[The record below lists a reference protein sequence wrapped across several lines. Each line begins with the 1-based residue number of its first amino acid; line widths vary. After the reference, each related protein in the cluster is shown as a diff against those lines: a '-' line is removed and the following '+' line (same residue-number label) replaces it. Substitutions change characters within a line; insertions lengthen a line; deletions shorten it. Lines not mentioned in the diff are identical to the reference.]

1 MFRRGAFFFGASIAR
16 RLVPE
21 FLLFVIDYTP
31 VRLEFPCATITSD
44 AGLLACRELDD
55 QKRPRG
61 RRPAAVAWDIFPRV
75 ELQPPNCYAATRRDV
90 DEPTDEGWPYGKPAI
105 LPTWIVQALDTGKMH
120 VLYALETPVHRNPE
134 SLHGPLNKLA
144 NVADRLSYHLGGDP
158 TYGGTI
164 TRNPIKPGPN
174 TVTHWFSFLPYT
186 LDQLDKQLPKTRT
199 SAGQRLTGI
208 GRNVDL
214 FRAMVSEAHQPRWH
228 RVIAA
233 EGYAGAWLEHV
244 REQNVALWHPDELP
258 DAECRSIAKSCANYS
273 LRQFSEAD
281 YSNIQ
286 TQRNA
291 LVLESGLQKSG
302 SQLSYDCRFLLRRAT
317 IVGPKAP
324 THRPL
329 CLSSKMARH
338 GSIASL

>member
-1 MFRRGAFFFGASIAR
+1 MSKRYQKPPPTATTSEPSFPYIPPQFR
-16 RLVPE
+16 
-21 FLLFVIDYTP
+21 
-31 VRLEFPCATITSD
+31 D
-44 AGLLACRELDD
+44 AGIQSIHPYPLVLDD

-61 RRPAAVAWDIFPRV
+61 RRPAAVAWDTFPRV
-75 ELQPPNCYAATRRDV
+75 ELQPPNCYAAIILDV
-90 DEPTDEGWPYGKPAI
+90 DEPNKDGWPYGKPAI

-120 VLYALETPVHRNPE
+120 VLYALETPVHRNPA
-134 SLHGPLNKLA
+134 SLRGPLNKLA

-199 SAGQRLTGI
+199 RTGQRLTGI

-228 RVIAA
+228 RAIAA

-244 REQNVALWHPDELP
+244 REQNVVLWHPDDLP

-281 YSNIQ
+281 YSAIQ
-286 TQRNA
+286 TRKIAKRWHGKYNYDFEARDASILSLRELGFTQAEIARTVGLTQGRVSQVLKHPDRKL
-291 LVLESGLQKSG
+291 LV
-302 SQLSYDCRFLLRRAT
+302 
-317 IVGPKAP
+317 P
-324 THRPL
+324 
-329 CLSSKMARH
+329 
-338 GSIASL
+338 

>member
-1 MFRRGAFFFGASIAR
+1 MNAEHS
-16 RLVPE
+16 P
-21 FLLFVIDYTP
+21 P
-31 VRLEFPCATITSD
+31 
-44 AGLLACRELDD
+44 
-55 QKRPRG
+55 
-61 RRPAAVAWDIFPRV
+61 AVAR
-75 ELQPPNCYAATRRDV
+75 
-90 DEPTDEGWPYGKPAI
+90 
-105 LPTWIVQALDTGKMH
+105 H
-120 VLYALETPVHRNPE
+120 V
-134 SLHGPLNKLA
+134 
-144 NVADRLSYHLGGDP
+144 
-158 TYGGTI
+158 
-164 TRNPIKPGPN
+164 
-174 TVTHWFSFLPYT
+174 
-186 LDQLDKQLPKTRT
+186 DQLDNIEELDRVLQTEELDFLESAPDDREPPVSSRTRRRPIAQKLRRGPYIST
-199 SAGQRLTGI
+199 DALSTQSRADNGPRAEPRASVSRQTIPLTPRRARPR
-208 GRNVDL
+208 RN
-214 FRAMVSEAHQPRWH
+214 

-258 DAECRSIAKSCANYS
+258 EAECRSIAKSCANYS

-281 YSNIQ
+281 YSAIQ

>member
-1 MFRRGAFFFGASIAR
+1 MSKRYQKPPPTATTSEPSFPYIPPQFR
-16 RLVPE
+16 
-21 FLLFVIDYTP
+21 
-31 VRLEFPCATITSD
+31 D
-44 AGLLACRELDD
+44 AGIQSIHPYPLVLDD
-55 QKRPRG
+55 EKRPRG
-61 RRPAAVAWDIFPRV
+61 RRPAAVAWDTFPRV
-75 ELQPPNCYAATRRDV
+75 ELQPPNCYAAIILDV

-105 LPTWIVQALDTGKMH
+105 LPTWIVQARDTGKMH
-120 VLYALETPVHRNPE
+120 VLYALETPVHRNPK
-134 SLHGPLNKLA
+134 SLRGPLNKLA

-199 SAGQRLTGI
+199 RTGQRLTGI

-281 YSNIQ
+281 YSAIQ
-286 TQRNA
+286 TRKIAKRWHGKYNYDFEARDASIMSLRELGFTQAEIARTVGLNRSRISQILTKRKRKV
-291 LVLESGLQKSG
+291 LV
-302 SQLSYDCRFLLRRAT
+302 
-317 IVGPKAP
+317 P
-324 THRPL
+324 
-329 CLSSKMARH
+329 
-338 GSIASL
+338 

>member
-1 MFRRGAFFFGASIAR
+1 MI
-16 RLVPE
+16 RLVVRE
-21 FLLFVIDYTP
+21 EESNP
-31 VRLEFPCATITSD
+31 VAKHSDLEAS
-44 AGLLACRELDD
+44 
-55 QKRPRG
+55 
-61 RRPAAVAWDIFPRV
+61 
-75 ELQPPNCYAATRRDV
+75 PPPPPSLPHPATRRDV
-90 DEPTDEGWPYGKPAI
+90 DEPNKDGWPYGKPAI
-105 LPTWIVQALDTGKMH
+105 LPTWIVQAL
-120 VLYALETPVHRNPE
+120 ETPVHRNPE
-134 SLHGPLNKLA
+134 SLRGPLNKLA
-144 NVADRLSYHLGGDP
+144 NIADRLSHHLGGDP

-199 SAGQRLTGI
+199 RTGQRLTGI

-258 DAECRSIAKSCANYS
+258 EAECRSIAKSCANYS

-281 YSNIQ
+281 YSAIQ